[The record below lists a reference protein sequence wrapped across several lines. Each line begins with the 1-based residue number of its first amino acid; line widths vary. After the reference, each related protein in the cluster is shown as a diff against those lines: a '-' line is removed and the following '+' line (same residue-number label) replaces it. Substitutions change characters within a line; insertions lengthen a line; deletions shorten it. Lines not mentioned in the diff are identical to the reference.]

1 MSLFTLNI
9 IIYVAGAI
17 AKQIEVYAHRDYYI
31 EFTKNY
37 IREKL
42 KMKPNKVLVSFFL
55 ASLAVTW
62 PLDIILE
69 IYFRF
74 FYKGD

>member
-42 KMKPNKVLVSFFL
+42 KMKPNR
-55 ASLAVTW
+55 
-62 PLDIILE
+62 
-69 IYFRF
+69 Y
-74 FYKGD
+74 